1 MPKQRRAER
10 QDRSRGRGG
19 PSTMHN
25 GKVKVIAMAAASCT
39 SPGVGPG
46 PGTDVAPSRTSAHQ
60 SGRPRGEGEQFR
72 LTFMIAA

>member
-10 QDRSRGRGG
+10 QGLSRGRGG

-25 GKVKVIAMAAASCT
+25 GKVKVIAMAAASFT
-39 SPGVGPG
+39 SPV
-46 PGTDVAPSRTSAHQ
+46 TDVAPSRTSAHQ
-60 SGRPRGEGEQFR
+60 SGRPRGEGKQFR